1 MDTVSFG
8 APTYA
13 YADVLSLVALEQ
25 LRRSELRLEPQKGP
39 IPTVLD
45 TSCVRT
51 GLQDQLKKRRLP
63 ASLYA
68 AQVGR
73 TRLFMEHDAVTE
85 TWNRLPRFAYHGSL
99 TSSGY
104 PRSTSSASSPTT
116 DGR

>member
-39 IPTVLD
+39 IPTVLE

-51 GLQDQLKKRRLP
+51 GLQVQKKDGAGARIALRRAGWP
-63 ASLYA
+63 YPP
-68 AQVGR
+68 VHG
-73 TRLFMEHDAVTE
+73 TRRGHRNLESPTTV
-85 TWNRLPRFAYHGSL
+85 RLPRFADQLGVPALDIQRLFADH
-99 TSSGY
+99 
-104 PRSTSSASSPTT
+104 
-116 DGR
+116 